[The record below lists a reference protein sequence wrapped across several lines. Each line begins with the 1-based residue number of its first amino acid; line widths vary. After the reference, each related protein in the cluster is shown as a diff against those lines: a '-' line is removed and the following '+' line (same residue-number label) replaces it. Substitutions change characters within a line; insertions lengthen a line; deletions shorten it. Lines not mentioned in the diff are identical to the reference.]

1 MNILLWYI
9 STMIRHISKLKNLP
23 PIYVVSLE
31 ESSERRTNLFRQFNK
46 YHIKDYYFCL
56 YKRFAE
62 YDWKITG
69 KHTDKISHNSYGPTT
84 SHILTNKYWTEN
96 TGHDY
101 VLVIEDDIDLS
112 SIDLWNFKWDD
123 LFKSLPE
130 DWDCVQLSIMRENPN
145 DLEFRIKKRYMP
157 DFGCQIYLVRRHYAE
172 RMAKLY
178 YRTDGFH
185 LEIPT
190 CRVFQAED
198 HVEWLDLFPLVE
210 NLVFEGIGSVYN
222 LPLFCEDLDNTKT
235 TGIGVNIEEYRIP
248 CRDLLLKKI
257 PAYKF

>member
-1 MNILLWYI
+1 M
-9 STMIRHISKLKNLP
+9 
-23 PIYVVSLE
+23 VSLE
-31 ESSERRTNLFRQFNK
+31 ESSDRRRNLFRQFNK

-130 DWDCVQLSIMRENPN
+130 DWDCVQLSIMRENPD
-145 DLEFRIKKRYMP
+145 DLEFRIKK
-157 DFGCQIYLVRRHYAE
+157 DTCQILDV
-172 RMAKLY
+172 KSIWSKGI
-178 YRTDGFH
+178 T
-185 LEIPT
+185 
-190 CRVFQAED
+190 QK
-198 HVEWLDLFPLVE
+198 EWLNF
-210 NLVFEGIGSVYN
+210 I
-222 LPLFCEDLDNTKT
+222 
-235 TGIGVNIEEYRIP
+235 IEQMGFI
-248 CRDLLLKKI
+248 
-257 PAYKF
+257 